1 MNDIIPGILEQQWSD
16 IEKKL
21 ELISHFSK
29 RVHIDLLDGIFANNS
44 TFSDPAPFATWADKL
59 DIELHMMVKEPVEH
73 IDVWGKIGVKRFLGH
88 VEMMS
93 DQRAFVQKAKSYG
106 EVGLALDGKS
116 GVDLITVPYTELDC
130 ILVMT
135 IEAGFSGQAFVPE
148 YGEKCELIRKQSP
161 DIAIEVDGG
170 VHLETLP
177 VAKQYGATRFVC
189 TSALFQTQSP
199 QNAYND
205 LLIAS

>member
-21 ELISHFSK
+21 EQVSQFSK
-29 RVHIDLLDGIFANNS
+29 HVHIDLLDGIFADNT
-44 TFSDPAPFATWADKL
+44 TFSEPTPFAEWANKL
-59 DIELHMMVKEPVEH
+59 DIELHMMVKEPIEH
-73 IDVWGKIGVKRFLGH
+73 IDAWGKVGVKRFLGH

-93 DQRAFVQKAKSYG
+93 DQDAFVQKAKTYG

-116 GVDLITVPYTELDC
+116 SVDQISVVYTQLDC

-135 IEAGFSGQAFVPE
+135 IDAGFSGQAFVPD
-148 YGEKCELIRKQSP
+148 YAAKCEQIRRVDSE
-161 DIAIEVDGG
+161 IAIEVDGG
-170 VHLETLP
+170 IHLDTLP
-177 VAKQYGATRFVC
+177 VAKAHGATRFVC
-189 TSALFQTQSP
+189 TSALFHAESLEK
-199 QNAYND
+199 AYKD

>member
-1 MNDIIPGILEQQWSD
+1 MNDIIPGILEQQWND

-21 ELISHFSK
+21 ELISRFSK

-44 TFSDPAPFATWADKL
+44 TFSDPAPFAAWADKL
-59 DIELHMMVKEPVEH
+59 DIELHMMVKEPVEY
-73 IDVWGKIGVKRFLGH
+73 IDTWGKIGVKRFLGH

-93 DQRAFVQKAKSYG
+93 DQDAFVQKAKSYG
-106 EVGLALDGKS
+106 EVGLALDGKTR
-116 GVDLITVPYTELDC
+116 VDRISVSDTKLDC

-135 IEAGFSGQAFVPE
+135 IDAGFSGQTFVHE
-148 YGEKCELIRKQSP
+148 YAAKCEQIRTKNP

-170 VHLETLP
+170 IHVETLP
-177 VAKQYGATRFVC
+177 VAKQCGANRFVC
-189 TSALFQTQSP
+189 TSALFQTPSP
-199 QNAYND
+199 ENAYND